1 MAEPRPRPPGS
12 EEDLTQWQFVESDR
26 PFVTK
31 FPDQHRVALPGEPF
45 VVVSASKPSLLS
57 SPALPFPSSSSSR
70 LASPRLDSTR
80 LI

>member
-57 SPALPFPSSSSSR
+57 SPALPLP
-70 LASPRLDSTR
+70 
-80 LI
+80 LIVAVMISVARCDRS